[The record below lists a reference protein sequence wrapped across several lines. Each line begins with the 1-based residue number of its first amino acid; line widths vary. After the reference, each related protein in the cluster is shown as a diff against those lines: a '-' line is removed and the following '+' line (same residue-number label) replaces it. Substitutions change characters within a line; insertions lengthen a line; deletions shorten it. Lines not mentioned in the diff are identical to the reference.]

1 MLISATTVVL
11 SSSSAKT
18 AMMYIRSY
26 MSKNTCELGA
36 LIPVVRVPRLEAQK
50 YAQAP
55 HGADS
60 YTVHHWV
67 HTWLGWD
74 QNKVDMADQVELP
87 AAVEVKPG

>member
-1 MLISATTVVL
+1 MCA
-11 SSSSAKT
+11 
-18 AMMYIRSY
+18 
-26 MSKNTCELGA
+26 
-36 LIPVVRVPRLEAQK
+36 RLEAQK

-87 AAVEVKPG
+87 ASVEVKPG